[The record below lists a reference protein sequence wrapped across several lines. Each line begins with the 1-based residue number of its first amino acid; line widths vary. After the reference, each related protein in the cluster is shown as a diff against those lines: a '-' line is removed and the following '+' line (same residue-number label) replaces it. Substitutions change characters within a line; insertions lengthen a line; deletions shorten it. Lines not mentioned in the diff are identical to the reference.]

1 MGFPF
6 FSKTKTTASTSVGLT
21 ESGRR
26 AASKFSSSGM
36 KFVIL
41 SALFER
47 SPQSV
52 NEIAQDKGLE
62 VDEVKSWV
70 EMLERQGIV
79 RRIPTGDG
87 Q

>member
-1 MGFPF
+1 
-6 FSKTKTTASTSVGLT
+6 
-21 ESGRR
+21 
-26 AASKFSSSGM
+26 M